1 MCHKSKKIDTKYG
14 IIFALSIGSR
24 CSKTQDFKLQSSV
37 QFIEIPIVWHHQNR
51 SQFWV
56 RQFDEMSVGC
66 PGDVCFKV
74 KWLGLNHI
82 MEWCKYYCEP
92 RTTCVIKFY
101 YILLGSGVS
110 FHKP

>member
-1 MCHKSKKIDTKYG
+1 MFHKYKKKIDTKYG

-24 CSKTQDFKLQSSV
+24 CSQTQDFKLQSSV

-74 KWLGLNHI
+74 KWLGLNHNWI
-82 MEWCKYYCEP
+82 M
-92 RTTCVIKFY
+92 
-101 YILLGSGVS
+101 
-110 FHKP
+110 